1 MNRRQLLLGS
11 LALLASARAPG
22 SDGGREQ
29 PLRLA
34 IHRDVQA
41 DYLRF
46 VGARNA
52 LALNEFGGNWS
63 RRDVVEVVLLQQALQ
78 RGGNTRPLRFVVAD
92 SYSRLL
98 KMLASGEADISASSA
113 WKIDADDY
121 SGQITVSQP
130 VIGQGRFEAG
140 LYFPEGHEGLRTVA
154 ADAAALTRYT
164 AVCSGDWRPDVA
176 TLNALGVRM
185 LLTESWGSM
194 LGMLRKGR
202 ADFVLAPFQP
212 NADFRITRDDLVLL
226 PVLGRKVGLVGT
238 RHFLIGRG
246 DAQTASLPALLN
258 RGLSLLEKNGV
269 VSRAYQQSG
278 FFDSRVQNWPRLRA

>member
-11 LALLASARAPG
+11 LALLASTRALG
-22 SDGGREQ
+22 RDGGREQ

-34 IHRDVQA
+34 IHRDVHA

-52 LALNEFGGNWS
+52 LSLNEFGGNWS

-98 KMLASGEADISASSA
+98 KMLAGDEADISASSA

-121 SGQITVSQP
+121 PGQIEVSQP
-130 VIGQGRFEAG
+130 VIRQGQFEAG
-140 LYFPEGHEGLRTVA
+140 LYFPEGHEGLRIVA
-154 ADAAALTRYT
+154 ADPTALTRYT
-164 AVCSGDWRPDVA
+164 AICSGDWRPDIA
-176 TLNALGVRM
+176 TLHALGVRI

-226 PVLGRKVGLVGT
+226 PVHGHKVGLVGT
-238 RHFLIGRG
+238 RHFLIGR
-246 DAQTASLPALLN
+246 DVEPASPLPALLN
-258 RGLSLLEKNGV
+258 RGLTLLEKNGMI
-269 VSRAYQQSG
+269 SRAYQQSG
-278 FFDSRVQNWPRLRA
+278 FFDTRVQNWPRLNT